1 MLPPFFKHMEIKYFF
16 QNISLSDELRDLIEE
31 KIQKF
36 SRLTDKIW
44 EAKVDLS
51 YSPGHGKGHKLTH
64 LKSEKFRLEINLRL
78 PNKILRGVA
87 RARDLRR
94 AIDEVEKKLT
104 RQLRKYKTFGEVKK
118 KKNSRNYQKRKVNVN

>member
-16 QNISLSDELRDLIEE
+16 QNISLSGELRDLIEE

-51 YSPGHGKGHKLTH
+51 YSLGHGKGHKLTH

-87 RARDLRR
+87 RARDLCR

-118 KKNSRNYQKRKVNVN
+118 KKTAEIIRRGKSM